1 MQLFQKIL
9 TKDEIN
15 YRFIESVN
23 AVIGREKISKASLA
37 ESLNVKPAKFSEI
50 LNGRM
55 KAGSDM
61 IAILCDY
68 YGVSPDY
75 ILMSRGGI
83 FRGNRLEPIIINEGE
98 AARKSVSFDP
108 LKGTPYFDVD
118 FIGGFNE
125 IFNDQTSKPNCNIVV
140 PGFEKATLWCNVT
153 GRSMEPK
160 INHGDIIA
168 LRECTVEDIQYGE
181 IYAIVLDTLRTI
193 KILRRGSTPDTLLYV
208 PINQPDYEPQE
219 FPLARI
225 LRIFEVLGSIAKFF

>member
-1 MQLFQKIL
+1 MCTLL
-9 TKDEIN
+9 TQIK
-15 YRFIESVN
+15 
-23 AVIGREKISKASLA
+23 KLA
-37 ESLNVKPAKFSEI
+37 
-50 LNGRM
+50 
-55 KAGSDM
+55 D
-61 IAILCDY
+61 
-68 YGVSPDY
+68 
-75 ILMSRGGI
+75 
-83 FRGNRLEPIIINEGE
+83 NEGITVGALE
-98 AARKSVSFDP
+98 KAIGASKGVLSRAINNGTDIQSKWLSLIVENYPLYNLDWLLTGKGEMLKSIP
-108 LKGTPYFDVD
+108 EKPHTTTLMGEGTPYFDVD